1 MGGNYEKVLCFLLSI
16 MLTLGNVAVVSAED
30 SNEEI
35 VTTQQDSDKTDLG
48 QEESNTESGVI
59 SQSGERA
66 GVNDGSIIEVD
77 NSNIAGAINAL
88 PDGQCITLR
97 LTENIDVNQ
106 VLKILAGKDVIIDL
120 AGYTLR
126 SSYIDNYGKITI
138 VSNSESGQKGYI
150 KHSLNDCNIY
160 NREGAELSLL
170 GGVVFSERRW
180 WEANSAAFKSMA
192 EIENKGYLYLG
203 EGAVIE
209 NSGTAGSNTEVSL
222 TVTGIKNL
230 GGSYLIDGGSIV
242 SNATGQGN
250 EKYKPNARAYGID
263 HVQGHGVMK
272 DGNISVQAKSV
283 GYESA
288 DAVYMRDGDFELQD
302 GMLSGIASSN
312 RDGTGLMVRSGNV
325 IIGKND
331 GITDFEKPSIYGSST
346 YVSIAEGA
354 QVTLYDG
361 SLHSW
366 NNVLG
371 KFTTNK
377 YEIPVTFKDGEETI
391 REMMLLWGEKVTSF
405 EPTKK
410 GNSFRGWYK
419 EGNKYDFRSYI
430 HAPLTLYAE
439 WNPILITR
447 IYFDK
452 PEVTCTEGDILNL
465 KVSYLPEIHGSNE
478 TLVWESSNNK
488 VAAIVDGKI
497 KAVGLGSTTITA
509 KLENDKSKTTSC
521 MIEVIK
527 KAMPVKN
534 LKAGSAGKK
543 RVELSWDK
551 AENAEGYLIY
561 AQKNNKYAYCGM
573 VTKNTSFIDTKA
585 LDTDYN
591 FYWVFPYTTN
601 KSGKMHPGGCIK
613 YVYAKGITPA
623 VENLRATSY
632 TGEVQLTWIALK
644 DAEGYL
650 VYGKTAAGAYGYKG
664 MTTKGASFIDKKA
677 SKTEYNFYW
686 VYPYHKEDN
695 GKMVVGGT
703 PNYVYGKAK

>member
-1 MGGNYEKVLCFLLSI
+1 MRGIFMGGNYEKSIMFLLSI
-16 MLTLGNVAVVSAED
+16 ILALGNVAVVSAEDSNQEDLEEVIVNEVTQDQENTTGIESSEESEESLED

-59 SQSGERA
+59 SQSSERA
-66 GVNDGSIIEVD
+66 GVNDGSIIGGD
-77 NSNIAGAINAL
+77 NSNIVGAINAL

-97 LTENIDVNQ
+97 LTQNIDVNQ

-126 SSYIDNYGKITI
+126 SWYIDNYGKITI

-160 NREGAELSLL
+160 NREGAELYLL

-180 WEANSAAFKSMA
+180 WEASSAAFKSMA
-192 EIENKGYLYLG
+192 EIENEGYLYLG
-203 EGAVIE
+203 NGAMIE
-209 NSGTAGSNTEVSL
+209 NSGTAGANTEVSL

-272 DGNISVQAKSV
+272 DGDISVQAKSV

-302 GMLSGIASSN
+302 GVLSGISSSN
-312 RDGTGLMVRSGNV
+312 RDGTGLMVRAGNV

-331 GITDFEKPSIYGSST
+331 GITDFEKPSIYGSSR

-377 YEIPVTFKDGEETI
+377 YEISVTFKDGEETI
-391 REMMLLWGEKVTSF
+391 RETILLWGEKVTSF

-419 EGNKYDFRSYI
+419 EGNKYDFRFYI

-439 WNPILITR
+439 WNPILITG

-452 PEVTCTEGDILNL
+452 PEVTCTEGDILDL
-465 KVSYLPEIHGSNE
+465 KVSYLPEIHGSDE
-478 TLVWESSNNK
+478 PLVWESSNNK

-509 KLENDKSKTTSC
+509 KLANDKSKTTSC

-527 KAMPVKN
+527 KATPVKN

-561 AQKNNKYAYCGM
+561 AQKNNKYGYCGM

-591 FYWVFPYTTN
+591 FYWV
-601 KSGKMHPGGCIK
+601 
-613 YVYAKGITPA
+613 
-623 VENLRATSY
+623 
-632 TGEVQLTWIALK
+632 
-644 DAEGYL
+644 
-650 VYGKTAAGAYGYKG
+650 
-664 MTTKGASFIDKKA
+664 
-677 SKTEYNFYW
+677 
-686 VYPYHKEDN
+686 YPYHKEDN
-695 GKMVVGGT
+695 GQMVVGGT
-703 PNYVYGKAK
+703 PKYVYGKAK